1 MCDEGANRWRF
12 SGMGGLL
19 LSALLL
25 FAAWVVMLPWLA
37 ARPTIN
43 AHLRWLD
50 ERRIDPRRNVLYGT
64 RSDGTHP
71 GPAQQTP
78 ASRRVKPDVP
88 SCLTVPKSC
97 SAEKL
102 VSSSWMA
109 TEDAIRLE

>member
-50 ERRIDPRRNVLYGT
+50 ERRIDPGAMYYTELEAMAPILDQLNKRQRRG
-64 RSDGTHP
+64 
-71 GPAQQTP
+71 
-78 ASRRVKPDVP
+78 
-88 SCLTVPKSC
+88 
-97 SAEKL
+97 E
-102 VSSSWMA
+102 
-109 TEDAIRLE
+109 